1 MEQQESGG
9 AGGQIRMMCF
19 KWGAKKYEHLKISF
33 DLLTLHD
40 NKRLVL
46 LVAPYDKVLY
56 ISCLLQIQNL
66 DAGGP
71 WGRAATVVC
80 GWRNYLLDIEL
91 RRFRNTFVVCSC
103 KQDVK
108 QESIQCKG

>member
-40 NKRLVL
+40 NKRLFL
-46 LVAPYDKVLY
+46 LATPYDKVLY
-56 ISCLLQIQNL
+56 LLS
-66 DAGGP
+66 
-71 WGRAATVVC
+71 
-80 GWRNYLLDIEL
+80 NYKS
-91 RRFRNTFVVCSC
+91 RTWM
-103 KQDVK
+103 
-108 QESIQCKG
+108 QEGHGVGQRP

>member
-56 ISCLLQIQNL
+56 IH
-66 DAGGP
+66 
-71 WGRAATVVC
+71 TVYYKSRT
-80 GWRNYLLDIEL
+80 WM
-91 RRFRNTFVVCSC
+91 
-103 KQDVK
+103 
-108 QESIQCKG
+108 QEGHGVGQRP

>member
-9 AGGQIRMMCF
+9 AGGQIRIMCF

-56 ISCLLQIQNL
+56 ILSITSPEPGCR
-66 DAGGP
+66 
-71 WGRAATVVC
+71 RAM
-80 GWRNYLLDIEL
+80 G
-91 RRFRNTFVVCSC
+91 
-103 KQDVK
+103 
-108 QESIQCKG
+108 

>member
-33 DLLTLHD
+33 DLLALHD

-56 ISCLLQIQNL
+56 ILSITNPEPGCR
-66 DAGGP
+66 
-71 WGRAATVVC
+71 RAM
-80 GWRNYLLDIEL
+80 G
-91 RRFRNTFVVCSC
+91 
-103 KQDVK
+103 
-108 QESIQCKG
+108 

>member
-1 MEQQESGG
+1 MFTQVSHLTWNRTSKVPTASGNQTCIQYSKPADWGLSAWQVGHMEQQESGG

-46 LVAPYDKVLY
+46 LVAP
-56 ISCLLQIQNL
+56 
-66 DAGGP
+66 
-71 WGRAATVVC
+71 
-80 GWRNYLLDIEL
+80 
-91 RRFRNTFVVCSC
+91 
-103 KQDVK
+103 
-108 QESIQCKG
+108 